1 MTRRLEELELK
12 RIHEVQAVAEAPVQ
26 VKLCPNCQSYEHL
39 VEECPAISAEREMY
53 RDQANVVGQFR
64 PNNNAPYGNTYNS
77 SWRNHPNFSWKARA
91 TQYQQ
96 PDPPSQQSSSIEQA
110 IANLSKVVGDFLESK
125 KPPML
130 ESIKEL
136 IEWRPT
142 PKPHVEKE
150 EEIKKGKEMEDKESE
165 ISEEKKD
172 SDSTMKAIPEKELL
186 KEEMLKKS
194 TSPPFPQALHGKKGI
209 RNAAEILEVLRQVKV
224 NIPLLDMIKQVPT
237 YAKFLKDLCTI
248 KRGLTVNKKA
258 FLTEQVSAI
267 LQCKSP
273 LKYKDPGSPTISVMI
288 GGKVVEKALLDL
300 GASVNLLPYSV
311 YKQLGLGELK
321 PTAITLSLADRS
333 VKIPRGVIEDVLV
346 QVDNFYY
353 PVDFIVLDT
362 DPTVK
367 EANLVPIILGRPF
380 LATSN
385 AIINCRN
392 GLMQLTFGNMTLDL
406 NIFYMS
412 KKQITPEEEEG
423 PEELCIIDTLVEEHY
438 RRILPLFNKEEEAA
452 VEKEIPKLNLKPL
465 PVELKYTYLEE
476 NNQCP
481 VVISSSLTSHQ
492 ENCLMEVLKRCKK
505 AIGWQISDLKG
516 ISPLVCTHHIYM
528 EEEAKPIR
536 QFQRRLNPHLQEV
549 VRAEVLKLLQAGI
562 IYPISDS
569 PWVSPTQVVP
579 KKSGITVV
587 QNEKGEE
594 ITTRLTSGWRVC
606 IDYRKLNAVTRKDH
620 FPLPF
625 IDQVLE
631 RVSGHPFYCFLD
643 GYSGYFQIEIDLA
656 DQEKTTFTCPFGT
669 YAYRRMPFGLCNAP
683 ATFQRCM
690 LSIFSDMVERI
701 MEVFMDD
708 ITVYG
713 GTFEECL
720 VNLEAVLHRCIEKD
734 LVLNWEKCHFMVRQG
749 IVLGHIISEKGIEV
763 DKAKVEL
770 IVKLPSPT
778 TVKGVRQF
786 LGHAGFYRRFIKG
799 FSSLSKP
806 LCELLAKD
814 AKFIW
819 DERCQNSF
827 DQLKKFLTTTPIV
840 RAPNWQLPFE
850 LMCDASD
857 FAIGAV
863 LGQREDGKP
872 YVIYYASKTLNEAQR
887 NYTTT
892 EKELLAVVFALDKF
906 RAYLVGSFI
915 IVFTDHSALK
925 YLLTKQDAKA
935 RLIRWILLLQEFD
948 LQIKDKKGVENVVA
962 DHFQVTGE
970 IPSEWNA
977 QDRKH
982 FFAKIHAYY
991 WEEPFLFKY
1000 CADQIIRKCVPEDEQ
1015 QGILSH
1021 CHENACG
1028 GHFASQK
1035 TAMKVLQ
1042 SGFTWPSLFKDAHI
1056 MCRSC
1061 DRCQRLG
1068 KLTKR
1073 NQMPMNPIL
1082 IVELFDVW
1090 GIDFMGPFPMV
1101 VLKFL
1106 KENIF
1111 SRFGVPKAII
1121 SDGGAHFCNK
1131 PFEALLSKYGVKHK
1145 VATPYHPQTSGQVEL
1160 ANREIKNIL
1169 MKVVNS
1175 NRKDWSIRLHDS
1187 LWAYRTAYK
1196 TILGM
1201 SPYRLVYGKACHLPV
1216 EVEYKAWWAIKKLNM
1231 DLIKAGEKRFLDLN
1245 EMEELRNNAYINSKV
1260 AKQRMKKWHDQ
1271 LISNKEFQEG
1281 QRVLCGRN
1289 FKEIERKKIGSKSEP
1304 KQSKNRGKTELCE
1317 ISQKSLRGY
1326 FAAAKAIWHTSATS
1340 QYSSIHLA
1348 AAKRIAKWKSVISHQ
1363 KSHSAGYFAIAKV
1376 VLAHECHFA
1385 AQELHFAAAKRTAK
1399 LLRKWHFAAKL
1410 AFSPFSQ
1417 PFVFFSEP
1425 RRPSLRSSSP
1435 ISNAGQSSIPEMA
1448 RTRGAK
1454 SSSPSNARRV
1464 CERSQSRFCSRAFAV
1479 KPIPPP
1485 VKPAPPKPPAR
1496 RYLTRAFT
1504 NSITGSTP
1512 VPSPVPSPSP
1522 CQFHRRY
1529 HLRRRKKNLRSLK
1542 RHFRAPNSAETAL
1555 EEVIG
1560 GQCYLSPQLRETW
1573 IVELGIPFRALLR
1586 LSSIQSEA
1594 GACPIIPAAE
1604 EVSYGALLAPRDF
1617 FYPRIATISTIH
1629 DNQRG
1634 RNPTLI
1640 HFTIDGRHG
1649 ILGARHIAEA
1659 LQIPFEPTQFDNF
1672 RAWANPTELEMVRTL
1687 SRGAANRSHLLR
1699 GELPP
1704 VMFLIDAF
1712 LRHNIYPLQHWTQRR
1727 GVLLEAL
1734 YKIEGSQ
1741 KKLQRAD
1748 CIPSSSKAAMPNF
1761 GASGIPSEPQL
1772 ERKRICREPFTLDKW
1787 NNMTAYKVDQPGQPQ
1802 PAARRASPRHIPE
1815 GITVAAP
1822 AIPRAPPAAPAS
1834 SQPSTSAEPR
1844 MAIPISEYRE
1854 LCRALETLTASQS
1867 NLAQEMAAIRACQE
1881 QMLATQAQQ
1890 AAILR
1895 QLQVHFDLPQA
1906 VEPSTDTPAEPHSH
1920 PSESH
1925 PPEPKPQLMHLL
1937 KRQIHLPSTTTPL
1950 IRLLYISNIF
1960 IKEVPLP
1967 PFITVTHITLRTML
1981 SSVGGMRKE
1990 VC

>member
-1 MTRRLEELELK
+1 MPKWIRDSGGRLVKCDTPQRKEFELSLNIMEATPEDQHSHQGRQDNLNEFRSMRDRMHPPRMSAPSCIVPPTEQLVIRPYLVPLLPTFHGMESENPYAHIKEFEDVCNTFQEGGASIDLMRLKLFPFTLKDKAKIWLNSLRPRSIRSWTDLQAEFLKKFFPTHRTNGLKRQISNFSAKENEKFYECWERYMEAINACLTMALILGYWRSGKDEVSVECLNAKAGMYTLKEDDDMKAKLAAMTRRLEELELK

-39 VEECPAISAEREMY
+39 VEECPAISAEREMF

-96 PDPPSQQSSSIEQA
+96 PDPPSQQSSSLEQA
-110 IANLSKVVGDFLESK
+110 MANLSK
-125 KPPML
+125 
-130 ESIKEL
+130 
-136 IEWRPT
+136 PT

-172 SDSTMKAIPEKELL
+172 SDSTMNAIPEKELL

-258 FLTEQVSAI
+258 FLTEQV
-267 LQCKSP
+267 
-273 LKYKDPGSPTISVMI
+273 
-288 GGKVVEKALLDL
+288 VEKALLDL

-333 VKIPRGVIEDVLV
+333 VKIPRG
-346 QVDNFYY
+346 
-353 PVDFIVLDT
+353 
-362 DPTVK
+362 
-367 EANLVPIILGRPF
+367 
-380 LATSN
+380 
-385 AIINCRN
+385 N

-423 PEELCIIDTLVEEHY
+423 PEELCIIDTLVEEHCNQNMQDK
-438 RRILPLFNKEEEAA
+438 LNESLVDFEEEAA
-452 VEKEIPKLNLKPL
+452 AEKEIPKLNLKPL

-840 RAPNWQLPFE
+840 RAPNWQFFE

-962 DHFQVTGE
+962 DHL
-970 IPSEWNA
+970 SRS
-977 QDRKH
+977 D
-982 FFAKIHAYY
+982 
-991 WEEPFLFKY
+991 
-1000 CADQIIRKCVPEDEQ
+1000 IRKCVPEDEQ

-1090 GIDFMGPFPMV
+1090 GIDFMGPFPMSFGNSYILVGVDYVSKWVEAIPCKQNDHRV

-1175 NRKDWSIRLHDS
+1175 SRKDWSIRLHDS

-1231 DLIKAGEKRFLDLN
+1231 DLISR
-1245 EMEELRNNAYINSKV
+1245 R
-1260 AKQRMKKWHDQ
+1260 
-1271 LISNKEFQEG
+1271 
-1281 QRVLCGRN
+1281 
-1289 FKEIERKKIGSKSEP
+1289 KEIS
-1304 KQSKNRGKTELCE
+1304 
-1317 ISQKSLRGY
+1317 
-1326 FAAAKAIWHTSATS
+1326 
-1340 QYSSIHLA
+1340 
-1348 AAKRIAKWKSVISHQ
+1348 
-1363 KSHSAGYFAIAKV
+1363 
-1376 VLAHECHFA
+1376 
-1385 AQELHFAAAKRTAK
+1385 
-1399 LLRKWHFAAKL
+1399 
-1410 AFSPFSQ
+1410 
-1417 PFVFFSEP
+1417 
-1425 RRPSLRSSSP
+1425 RP
-1435 ISNAGQSSIPEMA
+1435 
-1448 RTRGAK
+1448 
-1454 SSSPSNARRV
+1454 
-1464 CERSQSRFCSRAFAV
+1464 
-1479 KPIPPP
+1479 
-1485 VKPAPPKPPAR
+1485 
-1496 RYLTRAFT
+1496 
-1504 NSITGSTP
+1504 
-1512 VPSPVPSPSP
+1512 
-1522 CQFHRRY
+1522 
-1529 HLRRRKKNLRSLK
+1529 
-1542 RHFRAPNSAETAL
+1542 
-1555 EEVIG
+1555 
-1560 GQCYLSPQLRETW
+1560 
-1573 IVELGIPFRALLR
+1573 
-1586 LSSIQSEA
+1586 
-1594 GACPIIPAAE
+1594 
-1604 EVSYGALLAPRDF
+1604 
-1617 FYPRIATISTIH
+1617 
-1629 DNQRG
+1629 
-1634 RNPTLI
+1634 
-1640 HFTIDGRHG
+1640 
-1649 ILGARHIAEA
+1649 
-1659 LQIPFEPTQFDNF
+1659 
-1672 RAWANPTELEMVRTL
+1672 
-1687 SRGAANRSHLLR
+1687 
-1699 GELPP
+1699 
-1704 VMFLIDAF
+1704 
-1712 LRHNIYPLQHWTQRR
+1712 
-1727 GVLLEAL
+1727 
-1734 YKIEGSQ
+1734 
-1741 KKLQRAD
+1741 
-1748 CIPSSSKAAMPNF
+1748 
-1761 GASGIPSEPQL
+1761 
-1772 ERKRICREPFTLDKW
+1772 
-1787 NNMTAYKVDQPGQPQ
+1787 
-1802 PAARRASPRHIPE
+1802 
-1815 GITVAAP
+1815 
-1822 AIPRAPPAAPAS
+1822 
-1834 SQPSTSAEPR
+1834 
-1844 MAIPISEYRE
+1844 
-1854 LCRALETLTASQS
+1854 
-1867 NLAQEMAAIRACQE
+1867 
-1881 QMLATQAQQ
+1881 
-1890 AAILR
+1890 
-1895 QLQVHFDLPQA
+1895 
-1906 VEPSTDTPAEPHSH
+1906 
-1920 PSESH
+1920 
-1925 PPEPKPQLMHLL
+1925 
-1937 KRQIHLPSTTTPL
+1937 
-1950 IRLLYISNIF
+1950 
-1960 IKEVPLP
+1960 
-1967 PFITVTHITLRTML
+1967 
-1981 SSVGGMRKE
+1981 
-1990 VC
+1990 